1 MLYDLMYK
9 ILLRKGDYSM
19 KNKIKTFT
27 LFVRDDEKSEKIA
40 KYIRQLAAGSHIPLE
55 ETENGDLVIAIGG
68 DGTFLKAVNTTG
80 FGKDKVYAGIHTGT
94 LGFLQNLSE
103 NDIYAIIQYL
113 NYEEKINTRKV
124 LIPSIK
130 ITFITGEVRSFKA
143 FNEILIC
150 GDKYTK
156 IEFSEYIGGELL
168 QEVSGNGIIISSS
181 TGDTAYSMSA
191 GGAIDFSG
199 HSQLVCTLLTPI
211 KNAAYEDFIVNSII
225 CPEIQ
230 IVPKNSK
237 NLQIIIDGI
246 PMEISSEQIESVEV
260 SMLNGESYINKLELK
275 NYSKVEIIREKI
287 LGYHR

>member
-1 MLYDLMYK
+1 
-9 ILLRKGDYSM
+9 M

-40 KYIRQLAAGSHIPLE
+40 KYIRQLAAGAHIPLE

-103 NDIYAIIQYL
+103 NDIYTIIQYIS
-113 NYEEKINTRKV
+113 YEKEINTRKV
-124 LIPSIK
+124 LIPSIVV
-130 ITFITGEVRSFKA
+130 TLTTGEVLNYKA

-150 GDKYTK
+150 GDRYTK
-156 IEFSEYIGGELL
+156 IEFSEYIGDELL
-168 QEVSGNGIIISSS
+168 QEVSGNGIIVSSS

-211 KNAAYEDFIVNSII
+211 KNAAYGDFIINPII
-225 CPEIQ
+225 CPEVC
-230 IVPKNSK
+230 IVPKTSK
-237 NLQIIIDGI
+237 NIQIIIDGI
-246 PMEISSEQIESVEV
+246 PMEISSEQIKSIDVSV
-260 SMLNGESYINKLELK
+260 LDGESYINKLELK
-275 NYSKVEIIREKI
+275 NYSKVEVIREKI